1 MKLLRISRL
10 VLALPIA
17 LVACQDVNRPTAP
30 EQPVRPALSRGT
42 TPEVPRPP
50 KFETATPRYPAVV
63 QYIIYREFVN
73 RHQDAAKLIRQG
85 EPYWQYVEQ
94 RLMELYPGTGYRG
107 MVRDAHEGMRRYRA
121 AWAGYQDQL
130 QDFNAAVVEP
140 CTNVDGPSCTY
151 EDPYANPYG
160 YGDDPSW
167 DGQTEV
173 EPDPYATPTLEEEIQ
188 TLRMTQPETSEMYY
202 YESLAW
208 QTVHGY
214 QPLSAA
220 TSDDLIRAAG
230 AGRRPGGEVTVQSPW
245 LLAGAAA
252 SLGYIG
258 YVYWRAKVTQE
269 RAENRSTALF
279 PNLNRDD
286 TQRDAHRHIFG
297 SVMLRAY
304 VGEGVTHAITDY
316 HESNSYNLPVGHVMD
331 YHNNALGRSVKY
343 KHFRGNF
350 FTDFLQW
357 ENWSGRV
364 YHYVTDPRNGEFIS
378 TWQANPAGTTWSD
391 AWSREAS
398 VPRWKYIY
406 FSNAPAQ

>member
-1 MKLLRISRL
+1 MKLRRVSRL
-10 VLALPIA
+10 LLALPVA
-17 LVACQDVNRPTAP
+17 LLIGCQDSTHP
-30 EQPVRPALSRGT
+30 T
-42 TPEVPRPP
+42 TPVEPPAPGAAWRSARPEAPRPP
-50 KFETATPRYPAVV
+50 RLETATPRYPAVA
-63 QYIIYREFVN
+63 QYIVYREFVN
-73 RHQDAAKLIRQG
+73 RHPDAAKLIRQG
-85 EPYWQYVEQ
+85 EPYWQYVEK

-107 MVRDAHEGMRRYRA
+107 MVRDAHEDVRRYRA
-121 AWAGYQDQL
+121 AWAGYQARL
-130 QDFNAAVVEP
+130 QDIGAMVIEP
-140 CTNVDGPSCTY
+140 CTSTDGGSC
-151 EDPYANPYG
+151 PYANPYG
-160 YGDDPSW
+160 YEDDPSW
-167 DGQTEV
+167 EGQTEP
-173 EPDPYATPTLEEEIQ
+173 EPDPYATPTLEEEVQ

-214 QPLSAA
+214 QPLAA
-220 TSDDLIRAAG
+220 ASTDDLIREAG
-230 AGRRPGGEVTVQSPW
+230 AGRRPDGEMTVQSPW

-258 YVYWRAKVTQE
+258 YVYWRARVTQE

-279 PNLNRDD
+279 PGLGRDN

-304 VGEGVTHAITDY
+304 VGEAVAHAITDY
-316 HESNSYNLPVGHVMD
+316 HESTNANLPVGHVMD
-331 YHNNALGRSVKY
+331 YHNNDLGRSVKY

-364 YHYVTDPRNGEFIS
+364 YRYVTDPRNGEYIPG
-378 TWQANPAGTTWSD
+378 WEANPAATTWSD
-391 AWSREAS
+391 AWNREAS

-406 FSNAPAQ
+406 FSNQPA